1 MRDKFHLRASN
12 DSLLNKDKSIDDQTG
27 KTLFL
32 SDSNMQNETFLLT
45 AFEQPTSE
53 IVRNS

>member
-1 MRDKFHLRASN
+1 LRDKFHLRASN

-45 AFEQPTSE
+45 AFDHPASE